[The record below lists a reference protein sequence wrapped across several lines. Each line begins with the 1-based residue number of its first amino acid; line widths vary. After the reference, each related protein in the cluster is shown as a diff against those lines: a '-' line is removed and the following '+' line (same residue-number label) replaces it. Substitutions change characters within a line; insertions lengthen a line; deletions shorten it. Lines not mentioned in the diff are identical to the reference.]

1 MRIKI
6 DDRVLNYIK
15 QRLINH
21 FKFNQIL
28 IDRLNDGCQALYVEN
43 LFETRNARM
52 QSRKNEIVID
62 KQFVIFDNNG
72 NVIGFDKNVSKLIE
86 SQLGHE
92 LLHAA
97 SREEKNNIGYS
108 GICSYDKQNKLY
120 INNFTGLNEGITQ
133 MFTEDVFGYVVSP
146 FSDGYKDF
154 KKIAKIMRLCLG
166 NKPFLNSYFLH
177 NDMLKDACNKLS
189 GNDFYIDIN
198 KALTDLYYLKK
209 LGSKK
214 NESYKQ
220 LANKIYN
227 KRMKAC
233 FANVIIDLV
242 LPKSKSMKEAE
253 KKSFIKEI
261 LKVVSDDKERQKE
274 VEILLN
280 RTIKMTKEEL
290 EEEKKKIK
298 LFETSQTEKIEL
310 MNLMETDKPTFSVSS
325 NGDIFYMKD
334 SKAIPIKEDMLLC
347 EHIYAN
353 LYDSYFNKDFNLDNY
368 IEQVKRTKKI
378 IFPNQY
384 NEKLK
389 RIFFSKIKK
398 QSLEQHDLIILNS
411 YLECNSNELNIE
423 YVNKNML
430 FSDLKTLL
438 NRYELKRNS
447 SFDNYV
453 VIDKITKKQIYDD
466 NIING
471 ARFAYLWLS
480 TYERRYTSETIPGIT
495 DSFSNVNEQ
504 IYNQV
509 INYMIKMIETNGNLD
524 YQNLY
529 NYAIKNNVKMA
540 KILQTLFQ
548 NPTVYEW
555 VYKYVSSKTKDKKL
569 QPEKEKSILEQYP
582 NYEDDVL
589 NKKVEEIFKNR

>member
-6 DDRVLNYIK
+6 DERVLNYIK
-15 QRLINH
+15 QRLINY

-43 LFETRNARM
+43 LFETCNVRM
-52 QSRKNEIVID
+52 VSRFDEIAID
-62 KQFVIFDNNG
+62 KQFAIFDQDG
-72 NVIGFDKNVSKLIE
+72 NVIGFDKNISKLIE

-97 SREEKNNIGYS
+97 SKEKKNNV
-108 GICSYDKQNKLY
+108 SYTGLKSFYIQTNSY
-120 INNFTGLNEGITQ
+120 INNYTGLNEGITQ

-154 KKIAKIMRLCLG
+154 KKIAKIMRLCLD
-166 NKPFLNSYFLH
+166 NKPFLNNYFFH

-242 LPKSKSMKEAE
+242 LPKLKSMKEEE

-310 MNLMETDKPTFSVSS
+310 INLMETDKPTFSVSS

-334 SKAIPIKEDMLLC
+334 NKTIPIKEDMLLC

-368 IEQVKRTKKI
+368 IEQLKRTKKI
-378 IFPNQY
+378 IFPNNY
-384 NEKLK
+384 NEKIK
-389 RIFFSKIKK
+389 RIFLSKIKT
-398 QSLEQHDLIILNS
+398 QLLDRHDLIILNS
-411 YLECNSNELNIE
+411 YLECNNNELNIE
-423 YVNKNML
+423 YVNKNMS
-430 FSDLKTLL
+430 FSDLKILL
-438 NRYELKRNS
+438 NRYELQS
-447 SFDNYV
+447 SGNLDNYI
-453 VIDKITKKQIYDD
+453 VIDKITGKRVYDG
-466 NIING
+466 NIVNG
-471 ARFAYLWLS
+471 VRFAYLWLI
-480 TYERRYTSETIPGIT
+480 TQERRYANEAIPGIT
-495 DSFSNVNEQ
+495 DAFSDVNEQ
-504 IYNQV
+504 IYSQL
-509 INYMIKMIETNGNLD
+509 ISYMIKNLETNGNLD
-524 YQNLY
+524 YQTLY

-540 KILQTLFQ
+540 KILQILFQ

-555 VYKYVSSKTKDKKL
+555 VYKYVSSKTENKKL

-582 NYEDDVL
+582 NYEDNIL
-589 NKKVEEIFKNR
+589 NKKVEEILKNI